1 MGKVLIINGSP
12 RVQGNCKDAIG
23 IVKETLEGA
32 EVEEFSSCY
41 AHFKPCYGC
50 NFCKKNDMCA
60 LDDDATELIN
70 EFDENDAVL
79 IATPIY
85 YSQIPGTLKNLIDRF
100 YVNFNPAK
108 GKGVSAPEE
117 TRKLGIILSFGGM
130 PEEEAVKVGEY
141 VANCFRNTLF
151 HEVKIAT
158 CGGNGELGGLVS
170 KPEQV
175 AAVTELAQW
184 LVS

>member
-1 MGKVLIINGSP
+1 MGKILIINGSP

-23 IVKETLEGA
+23 IVKETLTDA
-32 EVEEFSSCY
+32 EIEEFSAYYS
-41 AHFKPCYGC
+41 HFKPCFGC
-50 NFCKKNDMCA
+50 NFCKKSDMCA
-60 LDDDATELIN
+60 LDDDATDLIN

-85 YSQIPGTLKNLIDRF
+85 YSQIPGPLKSLIDRF
-100 YVNFNPAK
+100 YVNFNPEK
-108 GKGVSAPEE
+108 GRGVSAPEE
-117 TRKLGIILSFGGM
+117 KRKLGIILSFGGM

-151 HEVKIAT
+151 REVKIVP
-158 CGGNGELGGLVS
+158 CGGNGELGSLLG
-170 KPEQV
+170 KQEQA
-175 AAVTELAQW
+175 AAVTELAHW